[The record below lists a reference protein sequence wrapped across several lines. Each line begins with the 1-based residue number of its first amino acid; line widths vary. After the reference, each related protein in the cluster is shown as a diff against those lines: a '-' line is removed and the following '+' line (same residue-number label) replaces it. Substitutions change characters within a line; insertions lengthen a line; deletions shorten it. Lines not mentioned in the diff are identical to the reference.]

1 MTDIG
6 RVYVKIY
13 SSEPAVPDDRF
24 VPIFHRW
31 IRQRTL
37 GSVLIDVAD
46 YTHVPDGPGVVLVGH
61 DTAFSLDR
69 SDGRFGL
76 VAQGRRPFAGDAT
89 DGVVDTLQAL
99 FAVADALE
107 RDVSEARLHL
117 DRTRIRIEGN
127 DRLRAPN
134 SDEGFL
140 RLEPI
145 VAAAAKRVFADREI
159 VVERLPN
166 DRRERLAVDV
176 LVRAHKTQ

>member
-1 MTDIG
+1 MLRASHGGDERMSGIG

-13 SSEPAVPDDRF
+13 APEPAVPDDRF

-140 RLEPI
+140 RPE
-145 VAAAAKRVFADREI
+145 
-159 VVERLPN
+159 
-166 DRRERLAVDV
+166 
-176 LVRAHKTQ
+176 

>member
-1 MTDIG
+1 MSGIG

-13 SSEPAVPDDRF
+13 APEPAVTDERF

-31 IRQRTL
+31 IRQRML

-89 DGVVDTLQAL
+89 DGVVDTLQGL